1 MRWARTIVVGTW
13 LLTGCECE
21 DGVGSRPDAG
31 RRDASS
37 MDAWGEDALL
47 VGDASGADAP
57 TPPLDAPAL
66 DTILTIDVAADLD
79 AGESVD
85 VGVRVDGGSLSDAPA
100 PGDARVTDAAGC
112 APGESR
118 ACSIDCG
125 MGTSAPGRQICLG
138 GDRWSVC
145 DRVPETCMNAS
156 DDDADGRIDEGCREE
171 GGCLWIR
178 ASCQGLGTLNQVC
191 ARSGRPRLVEGRRCP
206 VAGGTTTPLDAVYG
220 EYQLACCD
228 VASTCRPECTSDV
241 CASSVV
247 WDEIRCC
254 P

>member
-1 MRWARTIVVGTW
+1 MHWARTIMVGAW
-13 LLTGCECE
+13 LLTGCACE
-21 DGVGSRPDAG
+21 DGLGARRDAG
-31 RRDASS
+31 RRDAPS
-37 MDAWGEDALL
+37 MDAAGDDTSFAHDATAHDVLA
-47 VGDASGADAP
+47 V
-57 TPPLDAPAL
+57 LDAPSAIDGGEASDARTAGDAGTAL
-66 DTILTIDVAADLD
+66 DAFASADT
-79 AGESVD
+79 
-85 VGVRVDGGSLSDAPA
+85 RVL
-100 PGDARVTDAAGC
+100 DAAGC
-112 APGESR
+112 EPGESR

-125 MGTSAPGRQICLG
+125 MGASAPGRQICLG
-138 GDRWSVC
+138 GDAWSVC
-145 DRVPETCMNAS
+145 DRVPETCMNTI
-156 DDDADGRIDEGCREE
+156 DDDADGRVDEGCREE

-206 VAGGTTTPLDAVYG
+206 VAGGTTTPLDAIYG

>member
-1 MRWARTIVVGTW
+1 MRWARTIVVAAW
-13 LLTGCECE
+13 LLAGCECE
-21 DGVGSRPDAG
+21 DEIGSRRDAG
-31 RRDASS
+31 RVDAAS
-37 MDAWGEDALL
+37 MDAAADDAASAEDAT
-47 VGDASGADAP
+47 VADA
-57 TPPLDAPAL
+57 TEALDAPSNH
-66 DTILTIDVAADLD
+66 DAD
-79 AGESVD
+79 EPRD
-85 VGVRVDGGSLSDAPA
+85 VGASGDAASPVDALAIV
-100 PGDARVTDAAGC
+100 DARVNDAAGC
-112 APGESR
+112 VPGESR

-125 MGTSAPGRQICLG
+125 MGASAPGRQICLG
-138 GDRWSVC
+138 GDTWSVC
-145 DRVPETCMNAS
+145 DRVPETCMNAI
-156 DDDADGRIDEGCREE
+156 DDDADGRVDEGCREE

>member
-1 MRWARTIVVGTW
+1 
-13 LLTGCECE
+13 
-21 DGVGSRPDAG
+21 
-31 RRDASS
+31 
-37 MDAWGEDALL
+37 
-47 VGDASGADAP
+47 
-57 TPPLDAPAL
+57 
-66 DTILTIDVAADLD
+66 
-79 AGESVD
+79 
-85 VGVRVDGGSLSDAPA
+85 
-100 PGDARVTDAAGC
+100 
-112 APGESR
+112 
-118 ACSIDCG
+118 
-125 MGTSAPGRQICLG
+125 
-138 GDRWSVC
+138 
-145 DRVPETCMNAS
+145 MNAI
-156 DDDADGRIDEGCREE
+156 DDDADGRVDEGCRED

-206 VAGGTTTPLDAVYG
+206 VAGGSTVPLDAIYG